1 MANKPCICGYL
12 TLEANSLVFGC
23 MPVEGGKRPVG
34 RVFSEA
40 ALLPTFPSYYY
51 NTRAK
56 KKGTR
61 SGAFFAD
68 STGLADF
75 NLMLAHLFAVEGQ
88 REAQHAVG

>member
-1 MANKPCICGYL
+1 MHLRVL
-12 TLEANSLVFGC
+12 TQEAKFLVFGC

-34 RVFSEA
+34 RVFLNK
-40 ALLPTFPSYYY
+40 ALLPTFLSYLY

-61 SGAFFAD
+61 PGAIFTD

-75 NLMLAHLFAVEGQ
+75 NLMLGHLLAVEGQ
-88 REAQHAVG
+88 REAQHAIG